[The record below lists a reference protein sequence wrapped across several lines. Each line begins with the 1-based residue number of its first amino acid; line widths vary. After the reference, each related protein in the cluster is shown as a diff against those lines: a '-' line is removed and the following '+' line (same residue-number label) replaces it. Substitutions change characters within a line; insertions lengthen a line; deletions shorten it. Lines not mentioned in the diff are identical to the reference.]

1 MMKIQPE
8 FKYTKT
14 DEWVKIDDKIAI
26 IGITDYAQNQLS
38 DIVFLEIVPVVGD
51 AALKGKACA
60 TIESV
65 KAASDVNFPLSGT
78 VTEINEALSQTPELI
93 NSDPFGAAWML
104 KIEFKDPSEL
114 GGLMDAKAYEAYC
127 LERSH

>member
-1 MMKIQPE
+1 MKIQPE
-8 FKYTKT
+8 LKYTKT
-14 DEWVKIDDKIAI
+14 DEWVKVDGNVAS

-38 DIVFLEIVPVVGD
+38 DIVFLEIVPGVGD

-65 KAASDVNFPLSGT
+65 KAASDVNFPISGT
-78 VTEINEALSQTPELI
+78 VTEVNETLSQTPELI

-104 KIEFKDPSEL
+104 KIEFKDLKEL
-114 GGLMDAKAYEAYC
+114 DGLMDAKAYEAHC
-127 LERSH
+127 QERSH